1 MPVFTKPGKS
11 LLCLLYFMIMEHL
24 YMCDEIKSQEAA
36 GEIYFIKLKNYQIKH
51 LKHKN
56 KEKSTLFYF

>member
-1 MPVFTKPGKS
+1 MS
-11 LLCLLYFMIMEHL
+11 LLCLLYFRIVEYL
-24 YMCDEIKSQEAA
+24 YMSAEIKYLEVA
-36 GEIYFIKLKNYQIKH
+36 GEIYFITLKNYQIKH